1 MYKEMSKSIPENLDF
16 ASKMASI
23 GYKNKKRV
31 IQEPINGTVFTF
43 SNNGPELPIYGNKP
57 NSFTDNTNMMMYADI
72 VNTNATANCTYKFE
86 GRVGTG
92 GCIKNLYIRS
102 AGGEVISN
110 IKNYHLL
117 YAMKLQQ
124 NATSK
129 WYDGKGRQLYRHAST
144 PFTNANGTL
153 SVSGG
158 ATPSITSA
166 LPLTMSSFFDCK
178 YWILEGQT
186 TYISMDLES
195 SLIAAIGGNAACTAT
210 DLQLQNVRLVYDV
223 YEMEPAAWNSVKSQ
237 YGGVFNYYGK
247 EYLHRTDS
255 LATNATE
262 ITTTLGWKKKYL
274 TKLLAGLRSTAQTT
288 AYASPSLTNR
298 NQALVTEYSLS
309 HDGSTLG
316 EKAIEYKS
324 GVLTYGEIVK
334 SNGGIWDMHADELNT
349 DGLFTG
355 TGAAGIALAGTSD
368 ATVGSYMMEL
378 DFESLFQ
385 DQHSLSGIEVYN
397 SLQFNIKKTS
407 VNQLTTLDIFGE
419 YSSQIVLDLNQNGQI
434 FCPDNK

>member
-1 MYKEMSKSIPENLDF
+1 MTSIPADLDF
-16 ASKMASI
+16 AERMASI

-31 IQEPINGTVFTF
+31 VQQPINGTTFTF

-57 NSFTDNTNMMMYADI
+57 NSFCDNTNMILYADI
-72 VNTNATANCTYKFE
+72 VNTNATANCTFKFE

-92 GCIKNLYIRS
+92 GAIKNLYIRS
-102 AGGEVISN
+102 AGGEQIST

-117 YAMKLQQ
+117 YAAKLQQ
-124 NATSK
+124 NATSN
-129 WYDGKGRQLYRHAST
+129 WYNGRGKRLYRHAST
-144 PFTNANGTL
+144 PFDNTNGTIGVG
-153 SVSGG
+153 S
-158 ATPSITSA
+158 TIESA
-166 LPLTMSSFFDCK
+166 LPLTLSSFFDCK

-223 YEMEPAAWNSVKSQ
+223 YEMDPAAWSAVKAQ
-237 YGGVFNYYGK
+237 YGGVFRYYGH

-255 LATNATE
+255 LAVNVTE

-274 TKLLAGLRSTAQTT
+274 TKLIAGLRPTAQTT
-288 AYASPSLTNR
+288 ARASPSLTNR
-298 NQALVTEYSLS
+298 NQCLVTEYSLS

-324 GVLTYGEIVK
+324 GVLTYAEMLK
-334 SNGGIWDMHADELNT
+334 ANGGLWEMHGDEMNT

-355 TGAAGIALAGTSD
+355 TGDAGVALAGTSD
-368 ATVGSYMMEL
+368 ATVGSFLMTL

-385 DQHSLSGIEVYN
+385 DQHSRSGIDVYN
-397 SLQFNIKKTS
+397 SLQFNIKKSS

-419 YSSQIVLDLNQNGQI
+419 YSSEIILDLNQNGMI
-434 FCPDNK
+434 ICPDNK

>member
-31 IQEPINGTVFTF
+31 IQEPINGSVFTF

-72 VNTNATANCTYKFE
+72 VNTNDASADSTFKFE

-110 IKNYHLL
+110 IKNYNLL

-124 NATSK
+124 NATNK

-144 PFTNANGTL
+144 PFDNANGTIARN
-153 SVSGG
+153 S
-158 ATPSITSA
+158 TMETA
-166 LPLTMSSFFDCK
+166 LPLTLSSFFDCK
-178 YWILEGQT
+178 YWILEGQS

-195 SLIAAIGGNAACTAT
+195 SLICAIGGADASISAT
-210 DLQLQNVRLVYDV
+210 DLQLHNVRLIYDV
-223 YEMEPAAWNSVKSQ
+223 YEMEPAAWNSVKAQ

-255 LATNATE
+255 IGSGNTE

-274 TKLLAGLRSTAQTT
+274 TKLLAGLRATAQTT
-288 AYASPSLTNR
+288 AKVSPSLTNR
-298 NQALVTEYSLS
+298 NQCYVSEYSLS

-355 TGAAGIALAGTSD
+355 TGALGVALAGTD
-368 ATVGSYMMEL
+368 NATIGSYMMEL

-385 DQHSLSGIEVYN
+385 DQHSLSGIDVYN
-397 SLQFNIKKTS
+397 SLQFNIKKS
-407 VNQLTTLDIFGE
+407 GVAEITTLDIFGE
-419 YSSQIVLDLNQNGQI
+419 YSSQIVIDLNQNGQI

>member
-1 MYKEMSKSIPENLDF
+1 MSKSIPENLDF

-31 IQEPINGTVFTF
+31 IQEPINGSVFTF

-57 NSFTDNTNMMMYADI
+57 NSFCDNTNMIMYADI
-72 VNTNATANCTYKFE
+72 VNTLDVDDTDTFKFE

-110 IKNYHLL
+110 IKNYNLL

-124 NATSK
+124 NATNK
-129 WYDGKGRQLYRHAST
+129 WYDGKGAQLYRHAST
-144 PFTNANGTL
+144 PYTNANGTIAQN
-153 SVSGG
+153 S
-158 ATPSITSA
+158 TIETA
-166 LPLTMSSFFDCK
+166 LPLTLSSFFDCK

-195 SLIAAIGGNAACTAT
+195 SLICAIGGAGASINATS
-210 DLQLQNVRLVYDV
+210 LQLKNVRLVYDV
-223 YEMEPAAWNSVKSQ
+223 YEMEPAAWNSVKAQ

-255 LATNATE
+255 LAVNATE

-274 TKLLAGLRSTAQTT
+274 TKLLAGLRPTAQTV
-288 AYASPSLTNR
+288 ARASPSLTNR

-334 SNGGIWDMHADELNT
+334 SNGGVWDMHADELNT

-355 TGAAGIALAGTSD
+355 TGAAGVALAGTSN
-368 ATVGSYMMEL
+368 AAVGSYMMEL

-407 VNQLTTLDIFGE
+407 VNELTTLDIFGE